1 MEVFSNKF
9 MAGHSHWAG
18 IKHKKGRQDKQRANL
33 FAKLSREISVAAKLG
48 SSDPSSN
55 HRLRAAIQLAKSSN
69 MPKDNIQRAIKR
81 SESGNYENFENLRY
95 EAFGPFGAAF
105 IIETLTNNKNRTAS
119 NLRTIFS
126 KKNGR
131 LGENGSTSHLFHN
144 CGVFIVKKDNEI
156 ENLINLVADMGG
168 EDIKDTNKKYEII
181 TKKED
186 FQKFKNIFEEKKIKL
201 EHGEIEWK
209 AKNIIKTDSNSRE
222 ILYNLVEQLE
232 ENDDIQKVFFNFE
245 I

>member
-168 EDIKDTNKKYEII
+168 EDIKDTNQFDES
-181 TKKED
+181 
-186 FQKFKNIFEEKKIKL
+186 L
-201 EHGEIEWK
+201 
-209 AKNIIKTDSNSRE
+209 A
-222 ILYNLVEQLE
+222 L
-232 ENDDIQKVFFNFE
+232 
-245 I
+245 